1 MKTERKHLYV
11 LAGVPWLIIAGMI
24 VGAYLPIFRGE
35 KYLLPVKPRDPRDFF
50 RGNYVDLQYD
60 FSNLRAENT
69 RIDLD
74 PAATYRFGD
83 TLYLDLAKKDNV
95 LTAVALVNNAEKVK
109 NIRLKVHPR
118 WQFTGKNDYYD
129 VVAGL
134 ESFFAPKK
142 DAEDWEKALREGK
155 VFAEVAIDKSG
166 NARLVRLTK
175 VDLPLQRDN

>member
-1 MKTERKHLYV
+1 MKTERMQKLLLV
-11 LAGVPWLIIAGMI
+11 SVPWLIIVGMI
-24 VGAYLPIFRGE
+24 AGAYLPIFRGE

-60 FSNLRAENT
+60 FSNLRAENM

-83 TLYLDLAKKDNV
+83 TLYLDLAKKDNT
-95 LTAVALVNNAEKVK
+95 LTAVALVNSADKVK
-109 NIRLKVHPR
+109 NTRLKVHPR

-134 ESFFAPKK
+134 ESFFAPKTE
-142 DAEDWEKALREGK
+142 AEAWEKALREGR

-166 NARLVRLTK
+166 NARLVRLIKADSSPT
-175 VDLPLQRDN
+175 RDN